1 MGCDLMQP
9 ARRARRQPA
18 WHMLAAEFGESTL
31 HQQGSG
37 EFDPLFVITKLGA
50 KVNRLIVAGL
60 LERLEPR
67 ETANGAT
74 LWQGQLRDPSGLH
87 YFAVGD
93 YAPESMR
100 ELVIQLSS
108 RIDTGETIMMIMT
121 AKARYFQNEEGAV
134 YTSLRPEEAAIIPRS
149 VYREWLVKAANG
161 MLTRIDLHDKTT
173 SLEKSNQSFS
183 SAGIPQHM
191 IEGLLLAGEH
201 YGDIDLEAY
210 RLSIMQTLDIA
221 EDKMPSEITPKLHS
235 SQSNITTQQSD
246 NKNDEIENTET
257 DLKIVLMDI
266 IQRLDQGEGVD
277 FDTLLSNAESKGH
290 DRDEAESCLDDLSE
304 DGSIHEPRFGWF
316 KKTV

>member
-1 MGCDLMQP
+1 MQP
-9 ARRARRQPA
+9 GRRARRQPA

-37 EFDPLFVITKLGA
+37 EFDPLFVVTKLGA
-50 KVNRLIVAGL
+50 KVNRMIVAGL

-108 RIDTGETIMMIMT
+108 RIDDGETVMLTMT

-134 YTSLRPEEAAIIPRS
+134 YTSLRPEEAAVITRS
-149 VYREWLVKAANG
+149 AYREWLVKAADS
-161 MLTRIDLHDKTT
+161 MLKRIDFHEKSS
-173 SLEKSNQSFS
+173 SLEKSSEAFL
-183 SAGIPQHM
+183 SAGIPENM
-191 IEGLLLAGEH
+191 IEGLIMASEH
-201 YGDIDLEAY
+201 YGDIDLESY

-221 EDKMPSEITPKLHS
+221 EDKMPSEITPRVKP
-235 SQSNITTQQSD
+235 SQSSLSVEENDD
-246 NKNDEIENTET
+246 NSNDDET
-257 DLKIVLMDI
+257 GEVDLKTVLLDL

-277 FDTLLSNAESKGH
+277 FDTLLSNAEARGH
-290 DRDEAESCLDDLSE
+290 NRDQAESSLDDLSE
-304 DGSIHEPRFGWF
+304 EGSVHEPRFGWF